1 MQNKEKGSIIR
12 LLADCKEKITKLEK
26 ENAELRMVL
35 NDALCQIKD
44 MMLESELDMIL
55 ESELRERNE

>member
-26 ENAELRMVL
+26 ENAELKAENSKL
-35 NDALCQIKD
+35 Q
-44 MMLESELDMIL
+44 ESIVNYIL
-55 ESELRERNE
+55 EVNKTK